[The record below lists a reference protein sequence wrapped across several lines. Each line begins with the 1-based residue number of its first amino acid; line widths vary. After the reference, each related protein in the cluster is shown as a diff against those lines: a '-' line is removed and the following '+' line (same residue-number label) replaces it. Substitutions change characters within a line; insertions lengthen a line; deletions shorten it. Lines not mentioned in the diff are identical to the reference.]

1 MIGPLIFL
9 CTLDH
14 FIQHQ
19 HTVVRLANRRGE
31 GERQERVESKRGG
44 REGENKKEEEEGVLY
59 IRQAHSF
66 EYRSVCNCKLAFVE
80 KLYPADNLETTEMFK
95 FMWRYIVS

>member
-1 MIGPLIFL
+1 M
-9 CTLDH
+9 
-14 FIQHQ
+14 
-19 HTVVRLANRRGE
+19 
-31 GERQERVESKRGG
+31 QERRK
-44 REGENKKEEEEGVLY
+44 GENKKEEEEREGFLY

-66 EYRSVCNCKLAFVE
+66 ECRSVCNCKLAFVE